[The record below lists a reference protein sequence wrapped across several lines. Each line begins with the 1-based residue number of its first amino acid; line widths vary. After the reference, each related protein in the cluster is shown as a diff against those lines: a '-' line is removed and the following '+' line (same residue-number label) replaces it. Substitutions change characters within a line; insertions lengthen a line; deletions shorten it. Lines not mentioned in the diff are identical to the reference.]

1 MKPLTEMMQLIDTH
15 SDVMPEGDYL
25 RMCGLLKEVYDQMSK
40 PSKEV
45 ARVARVARVQ
55 QYFSMSPPLNERY
68 MMNNRMRYVNRTAT
82 KQAAMELRGLKLRSR
97 ITEAMKT
104 EAGSH
109 DRDVCIKYMRD
120 KNFEVLRKRV
130 ALETQLVE
138 LESEKESLGELG
150 RVIDHECDDERAVW
164 RLNNPGA
171 DATRTLLY

>member
-1 MKPLTEMMQLIDTH
+1 MKPLTEIMQLIDTH

-45 ARVARVARVQ
+45 ARVQ

-68 MMNNRMRYVNRTAT
+68 MMNNRMRYVNRLAT
-82 KQAAMELRGLKLRSR
+82 KQAAMDLRGLKLRSR

-150 RVIDHECDDERAVW
+150 RVIDMMRRERGVW
-164 RLNNPGA
+164 R
-171 DATRTLLY
+171 

>member
-1 MKPLTEMMQLIDTH
+1 MKPLTEIMQLIDTH

-45 ARVARVARVQ
+45 ARVQ

-68 MMNNRMRYVNRTAT
+68 MMNNRMRYVNRLAT
-82 KQAAMELRGLKLRSR
+82 KQAAMDLRGLKLRSR

-150 RVIDHECDDERAVW
+150 RVIDHEEEEERGVW

>member
-1 MKPLTEMMQLIDTH
+1 MKPLTEIMQLIDTH

-45 ARVARVARVQ
+45 ARVQ

-68 MMNNRMRYVNRTAT
+68 MMNNRMCYVNRLAT
-82 KQAAMELRGLKLRSR
+82 KQASMDLRGLKLRSR

-120 KNFEVLRKRV
+120 NHFEVLRKRV

-138 LESEKESLGELG
+138 LESEKESWGELG

>member
-40 PSKEV
+40 PSKK
-45 ARVARVARVQ
+45 VARVQ

-68 MMNNRMRYVNRTAT
+68 MMNNRMRYVNRLAT
-82 KQAAMELRGLKLRSR
+82 KQAAMDLRGLKLRSR

-150 RVIDHECDDERAVW
+150 RVIDHEEEEERVVW

>member
-1 MKPLTEMMQLIDTH
+1 MKPLTEIMQLIDTH

-40 PSKEV
+40 PSKK
-45 ARVARVARVQ
+45 VARVQ

-68 MMNNRMRYVNRTAT
+68 MMNNRMRYVNRLAT
-82 KQAAMELRGLKLRSR
+82 KQAAMDLRGLKLRSR

-109 DRDVCIKYMRD
+109 DRDVCIKYLRD
-120 KNFEVLRKRV
+120 KNSEVLRRRV
-130 ALETQLVE
+130 ALETKLVE

>member
-1 MKPLTEMMQLIDTH
+1 MKPLTEIMQLIDTH

-45 ARVARVARVQ
+45 ARVQ

-68 MMNNRMRYVNRTAT
+68 MMNNRMRYVNRLAT
-82 KQAAMELRGLKLRSR
+82 KQAAMDLRGLKLRSR

-109 DRDVCIKYMRD
+109 DRDVCIKYLRD
-120 KNFEVLRKRV
+120 KNSEVLRRRV
-130 ALETQLVE
+130 ALETKLVE

-171 DATRTLLY
+171 DATTTLLL

>member
-40 PSKEV
+40 PSKN
-45 ARVARVARVQ
+45 VARVARVQ

-68 MMNNRMRYVNRTAT
+68 MMNNRTRYANRLAA
-82 KQAAMELRGLKLRSR
+82 KQASMELRGLKLRSR

-120 KNFEVLRKRV
+120 KNFEVLRRRV
-130 ALETQLVE
+130 ALETKLVE

-150 RVIDHECDDERAVW
+150 RVINHECDDERAVW

-171 DATRTLLY
+171 DATTTVLL

>member
-1 MKPLTEMMQLIDTH
+1 MKPLTEIMQLIDTH

-45 ARVARVARVQ
+45 ARVARVQ

-68 MMNNRMRYVNRTAT
+68 MMNNRMCYVNRLAT
-82 KQAAMELRGLKLRSR
+82 KQASMDLRGLKLRSR

>member
-1 MKPLTEMMQLIDTH
+1 MKPLTEIMQLIDTH
-15 SDVMPEGDYL
+15 SNVMPEGDYL

-40 PSKEV
+40 PSKK
-45 ARVARVARVQ
+45 VARVQ

-68 MMNNRMRYVNRTAT
+68 MMNNRMRYVNRLAT
-82 KQAAMELRGLKLRSR
+82 KQAAMDLRGLKLRSR

-150 RVIDHECDDERAVW
+150 RVIDHEEEEERGVW

-171 DATRTLLY
+171 DATTTLLL